1 MRGTQGSN
9 PPYTNDGTRPAAGY
23 KTAEQR
29 RIDTP
34 KAYGVRG
41 RLFLHRFNGK
51 NMRVGLAEKVRIGQA
66 AETLPPRR
74 FRLPR
79 DGIL

>member
-1 MRGTQGSN
+1 M
-9 PPYTNDGTRPAAGY
+9 RPAAGY

-29 RIDTP
+29 RIGAP
-34 KAYGVRG
+34 KAYGGRG

-51 NMRVGLAEKVRIGQA
+51 TMRVGLAEKVRIGQA
-66 AETLPPRR
+66 AETLRPRR